1 MKGRVRRQERSDEF
15 LQFRLIW
22 GVPTGQSAAWC
33 ARVET
38 RPCDRATAGVVWE
51 AVEAEGMV
59 CSRRLDSAR
68 PRNRIPCTHIAVGGM
83 DSQWGV
89 RPVCVYSLWLS
100 PGQTTNNN
108 AEFSQGSAE
117 KPT

>member
-38 RPCDRATAGVVWE
+38 RPCDRATTGVVWE

-68 PRNRIPCTHIAVGGM
+68 PRKGISFARVAVDCM
-83 DSQWGV
+83 DSHGESV
-89 RPVCVYSLWLS
+89 ERAFDVCVLYLAVYKSS
-100 PGQTTNNN
+100 P
-108 AEFSQGSAE
+108 S
-117 KPT
+117 